1 MNGFVFS
8 CNKITTLKF
17 VKFLIKADW
26 CSAFI
31 TETLEYSLAGSVCRV
46 VRTEDMSQPG
56 PSLITVMAP
65 LGASTSQTPADTCS
79 MLMSLHC
86 LWATCLLCLSII
98 NIDNTQANPIITD
111 DDFLRY
117 KRTNIQ
123 HIFTYFH
130 VYYVVFVTWYKYTY
144 FCYFPILA
152 PGPFS
157 WNN

>member
-1 MNGFVFS
+1 M
-8 CNKITTLKF
+8 
-17 VKFLIKADW
+17 
-26 CSAFI
+26 
-31 TETLEYSLAGSVCRV
+31 CRV

-65 LGASTSQTPADTCS
+65 LGASTSQTPADTCR

-117 KRTNIQ
+117 KRTNMQ
-123 HIFTYFH
+123 HI
-130 VYYVVFVTWYKYTY
+130 YTY
-144 FCYFPILA
+144 IYTYLSCSICNMVQIYLLLLFFD
-152 PGPFS
+152 FS
-157 WNN
+157 SWALLMEQINKHIFFTVKFSKQSYIIYLCKVPKLKKLS